1 MQVSLATSALI
12 RRRTVPHGSRTAKD
26 EQACKH
32 PWSRITFAPSGRILF
47 SQGEQQRWAVELVE
61 GVVRAVY
68 LSANG
73 NREVLGFFWPGAVI
87 SSSRATG
94 CCFSA
99 EAVTLCRIRRRGLA
113 ALPGE
118 HHACCGAEHLVR
130 DLLPLLSAIRKKN
143 SIARLAWFLL
153 RIRDHLPYD
162 PRRAA
167 HRLVLPRAD
176 VADYLG
182 MSVATVSRTLA
193 HFNQRALVALPSRR
207 TIRFLDVPSMS
218 RVAQE

>member
-1 MQVSLATSALI
+1 MRVRSDLTGEN
-12 RRRTVPHGSRTAKD
+12 RRPTGMLGSRDAKD
-26 EQACKH
+26 ERSRQL
-32 PWSRITFAPSGRILF
+32 PWSRNTLVPSGGILF
-47 SQGEQQRWAVELVE
+47 SQGEQKRWVVELVD
-61 GVVRAVY
+61 GVVRAVH
-68 LSANG
+68 LSENG
-73 NREVLGFFWPGAVI
+73 NREVLGFFWSGAVI
-87 SSSRATG
+87 SPSRETG

-99 EAVTLCRIRRRGLA
+99 EAVTLCRIHHRALA
-113 ALPGE
+113 SPLGE
-118 HHACCGAEHLVR
+118 HHACCGAEHLLQE
-130 DLLPLLSAIRKKN
+130 LLPLLSAIRKKN

-162 PRRAA
+162 RRRAA

-193 HFNQRALVALPSRR
+193 DFNRRALVALPSRR

-218 RVAQE
+218 RLAQK